1 MTSLMGTSII
11 TARSLAVTNSVS
23 FSTRLSAASASAAS
37 RSREWKASRFSL
49 RHFTPFFWPLSL
61 LIRRASFFYLLL
73 YILFR
78 CRGLLWSIA
87 AVAVFAFLHCRGY
100 VRWHCCCRHCCL
112 RGSCYCLRGSV
123 RAAAGWMSFQCRP
136 FLCQCG
142 CDVFALS
149 GCSIC
154 TGACSS
160 GSGGFCVTLI
170 AAFFLC
176 LSTRASRLVDCGKVN
191 LSDYIKL
198 GSWMRPRCCKY
209 FGLFFFNLGFGQFF
223 FLYGCHY
230 WSLWFFLGFSFWC
243 RCRFLF
249 VWLSGACVSDS
260 FLLAGVSTGF
270 CSGCC
275 SRRGSATG
283 AGVVFFY
290 CGSLWLHRSF
300 DGFWRGCGLRYR
312 SLLFCRCRFS
322 LFSLRLCGCG
332 FGLRFWL
339 GFDSGL
345 CSVLCRT
352 GSPFESRS
360 ICPTTVGLTAGQF

>member
-1 MTSLMGTSII
+1 MQGP
-11 TARSLAVTNSVS
+11 AV
-23 FSTRLSAASASAAS
+23 
-37 RSREWKASRFSL
+37 E
-49 RHFTPFFWPLSL
+49 H
-61 LIRRASFFYLLL
+61 
-73 YILFR
+73 
-78 CRGLLWSIA
+78 CGGCGLCL
-87 AVAVFAFLHCRGY
+87 LHCRGY

-249 VWLSGACVSDS
+249 VWLSGGLCFRFFS
-260 FLLAGVSTGF
+260 LAGVSTGF

-283 AGVVFFY
+283 AGVVFSTA
-290 CGSLWLHRSF
+290 GA
-300 DGFWRGCGLRYR
+300 
-312 SLLFCRCRFS
+312 
-322 LFSLRLCGCG
+322 CG
-332 FGLRFWL
+332 FTGVST
-339 GFDSGL
+339 GFG
-345 CSVLCRT
+345 
-352 GSPFESRS
+352 
-360 ICPTTVGLTAGQF
+360 AGAG